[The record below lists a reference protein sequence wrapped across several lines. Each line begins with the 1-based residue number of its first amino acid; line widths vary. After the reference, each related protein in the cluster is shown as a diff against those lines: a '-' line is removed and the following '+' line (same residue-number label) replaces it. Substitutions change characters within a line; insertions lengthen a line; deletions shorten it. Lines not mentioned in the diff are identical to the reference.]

1 MKGHLV
7 SIITPSFNSEKFI
20 SDTIQSV
27 KNQTYQ
33 DWEMI
38 IVDDE
43 STDGTVSIIKEF
55 LTDSRIQLH
64 QLEQNSGTGVA
75 RNKAITLAKGRYIS
89 FLDSDDLW
97 KPDKLQ
103 KQVEFMIS
111 KNQPFTFSYYEYID
125 ESGKALGK
133 IIQAPQ
139 KLTYRQLFWS
149 NWVGNLT
156 GIYDVDFFGK
166 IAISSVR
173 KRQDWMMWL
182 TILKK
187 IKTAEPVPESLAI
200 YRIRENSISASKTVL
215 LRHNYKVYKDFHHK
229 SIIGSVICMI
239 GFLFTH
245 FFIKPKYVKKSRPE

>member
-20 SDTIQSV
+20 SDTIQSI

-38 IVDDE
+38 IVDDG

-55 LTDSRIQLH
+55 LTDSRIQLY
-64 QLEQNSGTGVA
+64 QLDQNSGTGVA

-111 KNQPFTFSYYEYID
+111 KNQPFTFSYYECID
-125 ESGKALGK
+125 ESGKALRK

-139 KLTYRQLFWS
+139 ELTYRQLFWS

-156 GIYDVDFFGK
+156 GIYDVDFLGK
-166 IAISSVR
+166 
-173 KRQDWMMWL
+173 
-182 TILKK
+182 
-187 IKTAEPVPESLAI
+187 
-200 YRIRENSISASKTVL
+200 
-215 LRHNYKVYKDFHHK
+215 
-229 SIIGSVICMI
+229 
-239 GFLFTH
+239 
-245 FFIKPKYVKKSRPE
+245 